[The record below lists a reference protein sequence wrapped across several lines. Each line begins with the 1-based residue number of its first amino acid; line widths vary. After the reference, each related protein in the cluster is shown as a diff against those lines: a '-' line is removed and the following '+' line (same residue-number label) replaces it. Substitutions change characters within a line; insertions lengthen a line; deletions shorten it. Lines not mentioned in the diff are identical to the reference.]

1 MTRTISQ
8 EESPLHLYFGTTTP
22 YWQLCADSNALQFA
36 SEDRSAVNVAV
47 ALQAEQASALR
58 SMTGATSHV
67 DMTLSLYGEPI
78 RMHLV
83 GRRIDKM
90 RWAGTAAD
98 YLDTASVVRSLIA
111 VISSSEQV
119 VSEVNS
125 LVVLVDSELKI
136 RRFNRLCEELTGLTE
151 AEVLGRD
158 VHDGFIAESDV
169 DAARINMKAF
179 FATGHSFEAERPC
192 IGKNG
197 MRQILWRNKMV
208 RSGSGPS
215 EWYLVCS
222 GTDVTEER
230 RAQARL
236 VDLAN
241 NDALTRL
248 PNRHA
253 VQELIT
259 RMVGSGDPFGIMFID
274 LDNFKN
280 VNDHYG
286 HLVGDSLIQSSA
298 IAIKACLGEGDVLAR
313 LGGDEFLAVVKEPAS
328 RNLEDAAQRIMSR
341 MKTSF
346 NLERCEV
353 YSSCSIGI
361 AMYPQHGTTHEEL
374 VRNADTAL
382 YVAKSKGRHTYR
394 TFEAEMNRK
403 VAERVWLDTN
413 LRKALEEDQFEL
425 FYQPKVNL
433 RTGMMAGV
441 EALVRWNSPERGL
454 IMPADFIPYAEES
467 GIIVELGKWV
477 MEEAA
482 RQTGRWKKRGLEI
495 PIAINLS
502 ARQLRSA
509 TLVEDFTAAVLRA
522 DIEPSMLGLEL
533 TESCMADDEA
543 LAHRVMREF
552 RDLGVTMYLDDFGT
566 GYSSISQLSRMPM
579 DVLKLDRTFINSIHT
594 DLRARALVRSMVA
607 VAQELKLK
615 VVAEGVETRQQ
626 AEFLRELN
634 VEFAQGYLFAYP
646 MSAKGVEAWMAPAA
660 SAPLRVVA

>member
-1 MTRTISQ
+1 MTS
-8 EESPLHLYFGTTTP
+8 
-22 YWQLCADSNALQFA
+22 
-36 SEDRSAVNVAV
+36 
-47 ALQAEQASALR
+47 
-58 SMTGATSHV
+58 ATSHL
-67 DMTLSLYGEPI
+67 DMTLSLYGAPI

-136 RRFNRLCEELTGLTE
+136 RRFNRLCEELTGLAE

-169 DAARINMKAF
+169 DEARKNMKAF

-192 IGKNG
+192 IGKDG
-197 MRQILWRNKMV
+197 MRQVLWRNKMV

-253 VQELIT
+253 VQEMIT
-259 RMVGSGDPFGIMFID
+259 RMVGDDDAFGIMFID

-286 HLVGDSLIQSSA
+286 HLVGDSLIQSTA
-298 IAIKACLGEGDVLAR
+298 VAIKACLGEGDVLAR
-313 LGGDEFLAVVKEPAS
+313 LGGDEFLAIIRQPTS
-328 RNLEDAAQRIMSR
+328 REVEDAAQRIMLR

-346 NLERCEV
+346 KLERCEV

-382 YVAKSKGRHTYR
+382 YVAKSKGRHTYQ
-394 TFEAEMNRK
+394 TFEAKMNRN
-403 VAERVWLDTN
+403 VGEQVWLDTN

-433 RTGMMAGV
+433 QTGMMAGV

-454 IMPADFIPYAEES
+454 VMPADFIPYAEES
-467 GIIVELGKWV
+467 GIIIELGKWV

-482 RQTGRWKKRGLEI
+482 RQAARWKKRGLDI

-509 TLVEDFTAAVLRA
+509 TLVADFTAAILCA
-522 DIEPSMLGLEL
+522 GIEPNMLGLEL

-543 LAHRVMREF
+543 FAHSLMREF
-552 RDLGVTMYLDDFGT
+552 RDLGVKMYLDDFGT
-566 GYSSISQLSRMPM
+566 GYSSLSQLSRMPM

-594 DLRARALVRSMVA
+594 DIRARALVRSMVA
-607 VAQELKLK
+607 VAQELKLE

-646 MSAKGVEAWMAPAA
+646 MPAKGVETWLAPTA
-660 SAPLRVVA
+660 SPLRVVA